1 MAAITGPFAAMD
13 RVLFASPVLS
23 LAATY
28 TAPAAAPV
36 AVRVIRCR
44 GDALARLGEVGINR
58 PADLFDLRAA
68 DVPVPIRGA
77 ALAVTEGGVTAQ
89 YQVRAVTPDTSR
101 LVWRLDC
108 ARQA

>member
-1 MAAITGPFAAMD
+1 MTAAFAAMD

-28 TAPAAAPV
+28 TAPSGSAV

-44 GDALARLGEVGINR
+44 GDALARLGEIGINR
-58 PADLFDLRAA
+58 PADLFDVRVA
-68 DVPVPIRGA
+68 DVAQPVEGA
-77 ALAVTEGGVTAQ
+77 TLVVTEHGADCT
-89 YQVRAVTPDTSR
+89 YRVRAVVPDTSR
-101 LVWRLDC
+101 LAWRLDC